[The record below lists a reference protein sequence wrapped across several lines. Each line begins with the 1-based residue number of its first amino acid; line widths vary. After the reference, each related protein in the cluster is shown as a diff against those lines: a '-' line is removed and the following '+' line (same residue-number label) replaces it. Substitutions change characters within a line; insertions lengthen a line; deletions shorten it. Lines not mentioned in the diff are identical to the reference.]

1 MADPAPVPSTPD
13 PRPRLLVIAC
23 ILGAAIVLVGLLS
36 SGFQAMATGDTG
48 KVALVVE
55 QKMKEASALLGNDG
69 SAQKT
74 LDAAR
79 RGAMNAINS
88 GRPYAMTSLV
98 LFLVGALGVALMWMR
113 RGTGFW
119 LHLVA
124 TILGVLAPVYYF
136 GADPG
141 SFGMAAW
148 LNVLGLIVVVLF
160 AFNLKQLR

>member
-1 MADPAPVPSTPD
+1 MVGMA
-13 PRPRLLVIAC
+13 IA
-23 ILGAAIVLVGLLS
+23 VVGLMS
-36 SGFQAMATGDTG
+36 AAYRAMGTSDTG

-55 QKMKEASALLGNDG
+55 QKMKEASKLLGDDR

-74 LDAAR
+74 LEAAR
-79 RGAMNAINS
+79 RGAMNAIHS

-98 LFLVGALGVALMWMR
+98 LFVVGALGVALLWSKR
-113 RGTGFW
+113 ASGFW

-141 SFGMAAW
+141 SFGIVAW
-148 LNVLGLIVVVLF
+148 LNVLGLVVVILF
-160 AFNLKQLR
+160 ALNLKNLR